1 MLLLEPVLHH
11 AGQVHRQGTGA
22 HARARAQQQHAAARA
37 IHAAAAGR
45 HVQQPLHHVL
55 DLLRRH
61 GRVDEIADAGTQGRD
76 GAFRLAQQAD
86 RDPRNRRRDAGQQAR
101 QFGRLEQLARLV
113 LAQGEIQEHHLG
125 FDLGQ
130 APAQFFDAG
139 HFLGQQA
146 HVAQRLPELRGDAV
160 ALGTK

>member
-1 MLLLEPVLHH
+1 MAPSGWLSRPTATRGI
-11 AGQVHRQGTGA
+11 AGA
-22 HARARAQQQHAAARA
+22 MRASRRASSA
-37 IHAAAAGR
+37 
-45 HVQQPLHHVL
+45 
-55 DLLRRH
+55 DLNS
-61 GRVDEIADAGTQGRD
+61 
-76 GAFRLAQQAD
+76 F
-86 RDPRNRRRDAGQQAR
+86 
-101 QFGRLEQLARLV
+101 ARLV
-113 LAQGEIQEHHLG
+113 LAQGEIQEHHLR